1 MCPHII
7 MFLIVHRHINIFKY
21 SNILICGILI
31 GMYERLFKLQEETLK
46 TLANHKR
53 LEIIQLLKNKELTVT
68 EMIEMLGISQSN
80 LSQHLSILRRY
91 KIVTARKDGQYV
103 YYKLTDKHIAE
114 AVKDLREFLKVQYA
128 HEPEISKIIS
138 LNDPKLYPIVKDP
151 VCGMRMSVS
160 EAGELLEIDNQVHY
174 FCASG
179 CKEKFIKQSVN
190 ARRKG

>member
-1 MCPHII
+1 MYD
-7 MFLIVHRHINIFKY
+7 IV
-21 SNILICGILI
+21 LA
-31 GMYERLFKLQEETLK
+31 MYERLFQLQEDTLK

-80 LSQHLSILRRY
+80 LSQHLGVLRRH
-91 KIVTARKDGQYV
+91 KIVTARKNGLNV
-103 YYKLTDKHIAE
+103 YYHLTDKHIAE

-138 LNDPKLYPIVKDP
+138 LNNPKLYPIVKDP
-151 VCGMRMSVS
+151 VCGMRMSIG
-160 EAGELLEIDNQVHY
+160 EAAELLEVGGKIYY

-179 CKEKFIKQSVN
+179 CKEKFEKRLIGSKTKREKQKV
-190 ARRKG
+190 

>member
-1 MCPHII
+1 
-7 MFLIVHRHINIFKY
+7 
-21 SNILICGILI
+21 
-31 GMYERLFKLQEETLK
+31 MYQRLFKLQEETLK

-53 LEIIQLLKNKELTVT
+53 LEIVQLLKNKELTVT

-91 KIVTARKDGQYV
+91 KIVTARKDGLYV

-114 AVKDLREFLKVQYA
+114 AVKDLREFLKAQYA
-128 HEPEISKIIS
+128 DEPEISKIIS

-151 VCGMRMSVS
+151 VCGMRLSAS
-160 EAGELLEIDNQVHY
+160 EAAELQEIGTQVYY

-179 CKEKFIKQSVN
+179 CRERFVKRPSRYVKNKEKAKDESQS
-190 ARRKG
+190 

>member
-1 MCPHII
+1 
-7 MFLIVHRHINIFKY
+7 
-21 SNILICGILI
+21 
-31 GMYERLFKLQEETLK
+31 MYERLFKLQEETLK

-80 LSQHLSILRRY
+80 LSQHLGILKRY
-91 KIVTARKDGQYV
+91 KIVTARKDGLYV

-114 AVKDLREFLKVQYA
+114 VVKDLKEFLKVQYA

-138 LNDPKLYPIVKDP
+138 LNDPGIYPIVKDP
-151 VCGMRMSVS
+151 VCGMRMSAS
-160 EAGELLEIDNQVHY
+160 EAAESLEIDNKVYY

-179 CKEKFIKQSVN
+179 CKEKFVKNPPQY
-190 ARRKG
+190 AK